1 MNVILEG
8 GRFNKELVGT
18 IVEVI
23 CHKGGRVDRE
33 YIGFVSAVYADEIRV
48 MAKSL
53 DYDNLIFLSI
63 TNGMINGYLGTYTEV
78 NVICSGI
85 RRYLNGDLDKP

>member
-1 MNVILEG
+1 MRVILEG

-48 MAKSL
+48 MAHCP
-53 DYDNLIFLSI
+53 DYDNLISLSI
-63 TNGMINGYLGTYTEV
+63 TNGMISGYLGTYTEV

-85 RRYLNGDLDKP
+85 RRYLNEP